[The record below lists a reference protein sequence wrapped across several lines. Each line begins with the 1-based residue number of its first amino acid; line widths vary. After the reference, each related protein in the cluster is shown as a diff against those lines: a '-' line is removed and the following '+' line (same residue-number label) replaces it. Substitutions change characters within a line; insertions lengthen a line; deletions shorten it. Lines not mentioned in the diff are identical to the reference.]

1 MNVGYL
7 IHLEGADPYVCIR
20 EASELGFR
28 YGQLSVW
35 DMSLHTEAA
44 ASRILDACRDF
55 DFTVTAVWCGWSG
68 YADWKYPGMYT
79 SLGLIPDELRAQRVA
94 DILGGAELAARIG
107 VKNIVTHIGYLPD
120 DPENATHLSVVAAA
134 RHICTE
140 IAKQGQRF
148 LFETGEM
155 IPTTLLRFIEEI
167 GCENVGVNLD
177 PANLIIN
184 GRANPT
190 DASRRLG
197 AYVHGMHAK
206 DAVHPVGTAPKGRE
220 VKLGEGDVD
229 FAAVLR
235 NLKAAGYDGSL
246 TIEYEMKNTPDRRAE
261 LLSSKAY
268 LEALIASL

>member
-7 IHLEGADPYVCIR
+7 IHLEGKDPYEGIR

-28 YGQLSVW
+28 HGQLSVW
-35 DMSLHTEAA
+35 DMSLHTEES
-44 ASRILDACRDF
+44 ASRILAACRDF

-68 YADWKYPGMYT
+68 FADWRYPGMYST
-79 SLGLIPDELRAQRVA
+79 LGLIPDGLRAQRVA
-94 DILGGAELAARIG
+94 DILGGAALASRIG
-107 VKNIVTHIGYLPD
+107 VKHIVTHIGYLPD
-120 DPENATHLSVVAAA
+120 DPTHPTHLAVVEAA
-134 RHICTE
+134 REICTKISE
-140 IAKQGQRF
+140 NGQRF

-184 GRANPT
+184 GRANPM
-190 DASRRLG
+190 DAARRL
-197 AYVHGMHAK
+197 APYIYGMHAK

-220 VKLGEGDVD
+220 VKIGEGNVD
-229 FAAVLR
+229 FADIFATLR
-235 NLKAAGYDGSL
+235 EAGYNGSI

-261 LLSSKAY
+261 LLAAKAY
-268 LEALIASL
+268 LEQLIAAN